1 MIWLVFAF
9 LAGAAVMSVLAP
21 LARKARA
28 SDPAASDVAFFK
40 EQVREIERESA
51 DSRLAPEDAETAKIE
66 AARRLLRAQSSPDRA
81 AVSSRRN
88 AIIAALAAIVL
99 IPGLSL
105 SLYARLGHSE
115 MPDAP
120 LQARRDAVPPRLDVA
135 SAVARIEAHLA
146 AHPDDGRGFEVV
158 APFYLSDGRAADA
171 VHAFS
176 EALRLLG
183 ATAQRHAS
191 LGEARVSL
199 SQGAVSAEA
208 RRDFEAA
215 LALDPS
221 SRMAR
226 YYLGLAAA
234 QNGERDKAI
243 DIWSKLLSEA
253 PPGAPWSE
261 RLRAQLEQLQGAP
274 RAALPQASEQG
285 AQIAALPDRER
296 EAVIRSM
303 VDRLKGKL
311 EKDGDD
317 VEGWLK
323 LIRAYSVLAEGDKAR
338 SALSRARKAL
348 AKNKEGLA
356 RIDALAQELEI
367 GG

>member
-1 MIWLVFAF
+1 MIWLVFA
-9 LAGAAVMSVLAP
+9 LLTGAAVMSVLAP

-40 EQVREIERESA
+40 EQIREIERESVEG
-51 DSRLAPEDAETAKIE
+51 RLAPEDGETAKLE
-66 AARRLLRAQSSPDRA
+66 AARRLLRVRSSRNGA
-81 AVSSRRN
+81 AVASRRN
-88 AIIAALAAIVL
+88 ATIAALAAIVL
-99 IPGLSL
+99 IPSL
-105 SLYARLGHSE
+105 SLFLYSRLGHAN

-120 LQARRDAVPPRLDVA
+120 LQARRAPPRLDVA
-135 SAVARIEAHLA
+135 GAVARIEAHLA
-146 AHPDDGRGFEVV
+146 AHPDDGRGFEVL
-158 APFYLSDGRAADA
+158 APVYLSEGRTADA

-191 LGEARVSL
+191 LGEARVL
-199 SQGAVSAEA
+199 LAGGAVSAEA

-221 SRMAR
+221 LRTAR
-226 YYLGLAAA
+226 YYLGVAAA
-234 QNGERDKAI
+234 QTGEREKAV

-261 RLRAQLEQLQGAP
+261 RLRVQLEQLQGAP
-274 RAALPQASEQG
+274 RAAPQASEQG
-285 AQIAALPDRER
+285 AQIAALPAGER

-311 EKDGDD
+311 EKHGDD

-323 LIRAYSVLAEGDKAR
+323 LIRAYSVLAEADKAR
-338 SALSRARKAL
+338 SALAGARKAL
-348 AKNKEGLA
+348 VNNKEGLA